1 MFVHSQCSLIFNQ
14 KTINLVLVFLYFA
27 FLGTIKSLNYKYDA
41 LKYKLKKGI
50 TVDVLR
56 KENFDKM
63 VKSNIQ
69 PEVQFRVD
77 RTGVKNLQDMVV
89 SESFEKIKG
98 LPGVGDE
105 QRLSQQNFN
114 SQKKLAQQKGRIK
127 SKKVA
132 GKILGKVGNGVE
144 KLSTALDIAQG
155 GVDTA
160 AGSDMIKKA
169 RELRS
174 EGHISEGE
182 YNEMIRNGR
191 LRVAQGSF
199 GLANGM
205 QNVVK
210 FVGKRVEKNILK
222 KAGTAGVK
230 LLKQTKRFGP
240 FIGGAISVGTSVV
253 SMAKNAIAA
262 SDAAKQGIVGKAVVY
277 GVMAAVDGITAI
289 LDGVSV
295 VLDFVPPPPPL
306 SPIIDL
312 VSTILQVINTILG
325 FFADLIDFRTT
336 AQRVHDEFE
345 TYINSE
351 AFKTYVNNMAEGYKN
366 RGFDIFKYYVDA
378 DVAGIEADKETLQA
392 ERKTITKCL
401 TEKAKEDFENKQL
414 RVALVDAT
422 SFGKTL
428 KGRQM
433 MMRLWLVLVQIA
445 FMAKKVMTYYLD
457 EAEVTPY
464 MVVQEMIT
472 SMVEQ
477 EGTLSLEEKVTIFL
491 SVSPV
496 LIGDAKGRGEMTL

>member
-1 MFVHSQCSLIFNQ
+1 MGDISFLKAVCQLILFVHSQCSLIFNQ
-14 KTINLVLVFLYFA
+14 KPINLVLVFLYFA

-56 KENFDKM
+56 QENFDKM

-98 LPGVGDE
+98 LPGVGGE

-144 KLSTALDIAQG
+144 KLSTAFDIAQG

-230 LLKQTKRFGP
+230 LLKQTKHFGSLLVVRFLL
-240 FIGGAISVGTSVV
+240 VR
-253 SMAKNAIAA
+253 
-262 SDAAKQGIVGKAVVY
+262 
-277 GVMAAVDGITAI
+277 
-289 LDGVSV
+289 
-295 VLDFVPPPPPL
+295 VLCL
-306 SPIIDL
+306 WQRTQSP
-312 VSTILQVINTILG
+312 
-325 FFADLIDFRTT
+325 
-336 AQRVHDEFE
+336 
-345 TYINSE
+345 
-351 AFKTYVNNMAEGYKN
+351 
-366 RGFDIFKYYVDA
+366 
-378 DVAGIEADKETLQA
+378 
-392 ERKTITKCL
+392 
-401 TEKAKEDFENKQL
+401 
-414 RVALVDAT
+414 
-422 SFGKTL
+422 
-428 KGRQM
+428 
-433 MMRLWLVLVQIA
+433 
-445 FMAKKVMTYYLD
+445 
-457 EAEVTPY
+457 
-464 MVVQEMIT
+464 
-472 SMVEQ
+472 
-477 EGTLSLEEKVTIFL
+477 
-491 SVSPV
+491 
-496 LIGDAKGRGEMTL
+496 